1 MAYVEVE
8 HELDVLLEEFGP
20 PRKTSPG
27 YPFHYL
33 VSDGL
38 WIVRTPGGA
47 GSPGSNR
54 GALRVAGAVGEL
66 EPEFARDLERSPGTF
81 RRGRES
87 NSRCEL
93 PTHIAPGHLGFSRH
107 HPCPGRAG
115 RTRRRRS
122 PCETARSLIFANLCF
137 SPTNT
142 AARCVAMT
150 ASLGGRLWESTPVTS
165 AGGPRTDPIDVSNGI
180 ALCSL
185 HHKLFD
191 RGALGLTAGHRVAVS
206 THFLGRS
213 PAAEDLVLSLVDR
226 PLLPAQ
232 PGQSLPAARH
242 VAWHVAQVF
251 RAPARKASQP
261 QPA

>member
-1 MAYVEVE
+1 
-8 HELDVLLEEFGP
+8 
-20 PRKTSPG
+20 
-27 YPFHYL
+27 
-33 VSDGL
+33 
-38 WIVRTPGGA
+38 
-47 GSPGSNR
+47 
-54 GALRVAGAVGEL
+54 LRAAGAVGEL

-81 RRGRES
+81 
-87 NSRCEL
+87 
-93 PTHIAPGHLGFSRH
+93 AAVV
-107 HPCPGRAG
+107 RAI
-115 RTRRRRS
+115 
-122 PCETARSLIFANLCF
+122 LDANF
-137 SPTNT
+137 SPTLHQDILDSVCIT
-142 AARCVAMT
+142 LAPAELDEPVGAVARAKRRDPHFRELVLLAYEYRCAVCGYDGQLGREAVGIDAGHVRWWAAN
-150 ASLGGRLWESTPVTS
+150 
-165 AGGPRTDPIDVSNGI
+165 GPDDVSNGI

-213 PAAEDLVLSLVDR
+213 AAAEDLVLSLVDR
-226 PLLPAQ
+226 PLLPPQ